1 MAKRRKIKISNTI
14 SVHDPNTNQN
24 ASFSVDSKP
33 LSQEEL
39 QKEMIGEDTTL
50 LYFVYRD
57 QKGFHAGWVWS
68 EDKEKVISYLFD
80 ALIARSLRLE
90 HAVKTRKELGFG
102 GTLGRILLNFKKK
115 GDNSDP
121 ALLFILGA
129 IAASIPLVSNKDGDD
144 LNALSEDLSEVFTE
158 YYYSVMWTF
167 VHGKE
172 GAISEL
178 KAHGISPKARD
189 LRALLK
195 RDVSI

>member
-1 MAKRRKIKISNTI
+1 MAMRRKIKISNTI

-24 ASFSVDSKP
+24 ASFSVDSNP

-39 QKEMIGEDTTL
+39 QNEEIGEDTTL

-68 EDKEKVISYLFD
+68 KEKEKVVSYLFD
-80 ALIARSLRLE
+80 SLIAKSLRLE
-90 HAVKTRKELGFG
+90 HDVKTKKELGFG
-102 GTLGRILLNFKKK
+102 GTLGKLLLNFKKK

-121 ALLFILGA
+121 TLLIILGA

-144 LNALSEDLSEVFTE
+144 LNALSEELSEIFSE
-158 YYYSVMWTF
+158 CYYSVMWTF

-178 KAHGISPKARD
+178 KAHGISVKTRD
-189 LRALLK
+189 LQELLK
-195 RDVSI
+195 KDVSI